1 MAEATAID
9 WADKCVLESRPD
21 PEMLKNYRK
30 AGPVPPGV
38 EFMMPIPWLGR
49 LFLTGDHVP

>member
-1 MAEATAID
+1 
-9 WADKCVLESRPD
+9 
-21 PEMLKNYRK
+21 MLKNYRK